1 MNFKLF
7 LPLTALAMLVASCQD
22 DNKGLTKGQGTIS
35 PEFTIDYSVTN
46 PRTMSRAENGKET
59 VPNAPELSSFS
70 FHLWKDD
77 GKFDKTYTGLG
88 GFVDAQFPVGAYSL
102 EAFSGD
108 IEKEGLG
115 KPYFAGSTTFNVY
128 DGEQAKPTLVAK
140 LANTAVSVEYT
151 EAFMNY
157 FTAYSTEIH
166 SSNGTKYIT
175 MPELTTAGTES
186 EWAYVKSG
194 NIDINITVTKQN
206 GVSGTV
212 KAATIENALPA
223 THYHVTIDANGGE
236 VGNATISVSFD
247 ASTAVEP
254 IKIDV
259 SGDILVTPAPVLTA
273 YGFTSG
279 TPIEILE
286 GDAAEA
292 TLKVNILAQGDVAS
306 VKLNTSSPTPEL
318 SSLQGDVELLTA
330 TEEQK
335 NALTTL
341 GVTTKGVWSGVGQV
355 AEIDFTN
362 ILQNLKVANG
372 VSDHIF
378 TITVVDKLN
387 RTCEPVVLKI
397 QAPKPVLVISNQREL
412 AYGQTTAEFDF
423 TYNGK
428 DIRNKVKFQATNAG
442 DDWEDCTY
450 SSVVDNGGGSYHVVI
465 NIPLRSSDSKVRA
478 IYNTT
483 TSAEYTFKR
492 KIELAAADY
501 DVWATKATVSM
512 SPAAMRSQVTAIYLN
527 DVQKGTTFNDYSQF
541 TFTGLTPGTRY
552 TAKAVL
558 NNGTEATVTFTTE
571 AAAPVPNGD
580 FETLKSDAISVTEML
595 MGGQYKVSPVTYTP
609 WCSFTVSEPAE
620 WTTINNK
627 TCNLNAATLN
637 TWFVIPSTYST
648 NITATAHCP
657 GAVITGVETATP
669 GVYANL
675 SAQNGNYAVVV
686 RNVAWDN
693 NGTNPATSGGAFNTT
708 YYCENKPTIAKRS
721 AGQLSLDTDFASRP
735 TTLNGYYKYERDSQD
750 GTENAVVTVT
760 VLNGSTEIGKGT
772 KELGAAAGFT
782 EFAVPVTY
790 SVTNKKATALKIMIT
805 SSNRAEGS
813 IKTTDYLGRLE
824 AWSYGAIL
832 TVDNLTFSY

>member
-1 MNFKLF
+1 M
-7 LPLTALAMLVASCQD
+7 
-22 DNKGLTKGQGTIS
+22 
-35 PEFTIDYSVTN
+35 
-46 PRTMSRAENGKET
+46 
-59 VPNAPELSSFS
+59 
-70 FHLWKDD
+70 
-77 GKFDKTYTGLG
+77 
-88 GFVDAQFPVGAYSL
+88 
-102 EAFSGD
+102 
-108 IEKEGLG
+108 
-115 KPYFAGSTTFNVY
+115 
-128 DGEQAKPTLVAK
+128 
-140 LANTAVSVEYT
+140 
-151 EAFMNY
+151 
-157 FTAYSTEIH
+157 
-166 SSNGTKYIT
+166 
-175 MPELTTAGTES
+175 
-186 EWAYVKSG
+186 
-194 NIDINITVTKQN
+194 
-206 GVSGTV
+206 
-212 KAATIENALPA
+212 
-223 THYHVTIDANGGE
+223 
-236 VGNATISVSFD
+236 
-247 ASTAVEP
+247 
-254 IKIDV
+254 
-259 SGDILVTPAPVLTA
+259 
-273 YGFTSG
+273 
-279 TPIEILE
+279 
-286 GDAAEA
+286 
-292 TLKVNILAQGDVAS
+292 
-306 VKLNTSSPTPEL
+306 
-318 SSLQGDVELLTA
+318 
-330 TEEQK
+330 
-335 NALTTL
+335 
-341 GVTTKGVWSGVGQV
+341 
-355 AEIDFTN
+355 
-362 ILQNLKVANG
+362 
-372 VSDHIF
+372 
-378 TITVVDKLN
+378 VDKLN

-428 DIRNKVKFQATNAG
+428 DIQNKVKFQATNAG

-541 TFTGLTPGTRY
+541 TFTGLTPGTQY

-657 GAVITGVETATP
+657 GAAIIGVKTATP

-693 NGTNPATSGGAFNTT
+693 NGTNPATSGGDFNTT
-708 YYCENKPTIAKRS
+708 YYCENKPTIANRS

>member
-77 GKFDKTYTGLG
+77 GKFDETYTGLG
-88 GFVDAQFPVGAYSL
+88 VFVDAQFPVGAYSL

-108 IEKEGLG
+108 IEQEGLG

-128 DGEQAKPTLVAK
+128 DGEQAQPTLVAK

-151 EAFMNY
+151 EAFINY
-157 FTAYSTEIH
+157 FTAYSTKIH
-166 SSNGTKYIT
+166 SSNGTNTIE
-175 MPELTTAGTES
+175 MPTIDQAGTS
-186 EWAYVKSG
+186 SDWVYVKPG
-194 NIDINITVTKQN
+194 NVTITIDVTKQN
-206 GVSGTV
+206 GVNYKV
-212 KAATIENALPA
+212 EAATITDAQPG
-223 THYHVTIDANGGE
+223 THYHVKVDANGGE
-236 VGNATISVSFD
+236 VGNATITVTFD
-247 ASTAVEP
+247 DTTDLQP
-254 IKIDV
+254 IEIDV
-259 SGDILVTPAPVLTA
+259 SDDILVTPAPVLTA
-273 YGFTSG
+273 HGFTSG
-279 TPIEILE
+279 TPLEILE
-286 GDAAEA
+286 GDAAEG
-292 TLKVNILAQGDVAS
+292 TLKVNILAQGEVAS

-318 SSLQGDVELLTA
+318 RSLQGDVNLLA
-330 TEEQK
+330 ASEEQK
-335 NALTTL
+335 TALQTL
-341 GVTTKGVWSGVGQV
+341 GVTTKGIWSGVGQV

-397 QAPKPVLVISNQREL
+397 QAPKPVLVISNQQEL

-428 DIRNKVKFQATNAG
+428 DIQNKVKFQATNAG

-483 TSAEYTFKR
+483 TSADYTFKR

-541 TFTGLTPGTRY
+541 TFTGLTPGTQY

-627 TCNLNAATLN
+627 TCNTNAATKN

-669 GVYANL
+669 EVYANL

-708 YYCENKPTIAKRS
+708 YYCENKPTIANRS

-760 VLNGSTEIGKGT
+760 VLNGGTEIGKGT

>member
-1 MNFKLF
+1 M
-7 LPLTALAMLVASCQD
+7 
-22 DNKGLTKGQGTIS
+22 
-35 PEFTIDYSVTN
+35 
-46 PRTMSRAENGKET
+46 
-59 VPNAPELSSFS
+59 
-70 FHLWKDD
+70 
-77 GKFDKTYTGLG
+77 
-88 GFVDAQFPVGAYSL
+88 
-102 EAFSGD
+102 
-108 IEKEGLG
+108 
-115 KPYFAGSTTFNVY
+115 
-128 DGEQAKPTLVAK
+128 
-140 LANTAVSVEYT
+140 
-151 EAFMNY
+151 
-157 FTAYSTEIH
+157 
-166 SSNGTKYIT
+166 
-175 MPELTTAGTES
+175 
-186 EWAYVKSG
+186 
-194 NIDINITVTKQN
+194 DINITVTKQN

-223 THYHVTIDANGGE
+223 THYHVTIDANRGE
-236 VGNATISVSFD
+236 VGKATITVSFD
-247 ASTAVEP
+247 DATTLEP
-254 IKIDV
+254 ITIDV

-279 TPIEILE
+279 TPLEILE
-286 GDAAEA
+286 GDAAEG
-292 TLKVNILAQGDVAS
+292 TLKVNILAQGEVAS
-306 VKLNTSSPTPEL
+306 VKLNISSPTPAL
-318 SSLQGDVELLTA
+318 SSLQGDVNLLA
-330 TEEQK
+330 ASEEQK
-335 NALTTL
+335 TALQTL
-341 GVTTKGVWSGVGQV
+341 GVTTKGIWSGVGKV
-355 AEIDFTN
+355 AEIDFTAM
-362 ILQNLKVANG
+362 LPKLTVANG
-372 VSDHIF
+372 NSTHTF

-387 RTCEPVVLKI
+387 RTCDPVVLKI
-397 QAPKPVLVISNQREL
+397 EAPKPVLVISNQREL
-412 AYGQTTAEFDF
+412 AYRQTTAEFDF

-428 DIRNKVKFQATNAG
+428 DIQNKVKFQATNAG

-478 IYNTT
+478 IYNKT

-527 DVQKGTTFNDYSQF
+527 DEQKGTTFNDYSQF
-541 TFTGLTPGTRY
+541 TFTGLTPVTQY

-580 FETLKSDAISVTEML
+580 FEELKSDAISVTKML
-595 MGGQYKVSPVTYTP
+595 MGGQYKVSPKTYTP
-609 WCSFTVSEPAE
+609 WCSFTVSEPAK

-627 TCNLNAATLN
+627 TCNTNAATKN

-657 GAVITGVETATP
+657 GAAITGVQNATP
-669 GVYANL
+669 RVYANL
-675 SAQNGNYAVVV
+675 TAQHDNYAVVV

-708 YYCENKPTIAKRS
+708 YYCENKPTIANRS

-813 IKTTDYLGRLE
+813 IKTTDYLGTLE

>member
-77 GKFDKTYTGLG
+77 GKFDETYTGLG
-88 GFVDAQFPVGAYSL
+88 VFVDAQFPVGAYSL

-108 IEKEGLG
+108 IEQEGLG

-128 DGEQAKPTLVAK
+128 DGEQAQPTLVAK

-151 EAFMNY
+151 EAFINY
-157 FTAYSTEIH
+157 FTAYSTKIH
-166 SSNGTKYIT
+166 SSNGTNTIE
-175 MPELTTAGTES
+175 MPTIDQAGTS
-186 EWAYVKSG
+186 SDWVYVKPG
-194 NIDINITVTKQN
+194 NVTITIDVTKQN
-206 GVSGTV
+206 GVNYKV
-212 KAATIENALPA
+212 EAATITDAQPG
-223 THYHVTIDANGGE
+223 THYHVKVDANGGE
-236 VGNATISVSFD
+236 VGNATITVTFD
-247 ASTAVEP
+247 DTTDLQP
-254 IKIDV
+254 IEIDV
-259 SGDILVTPAPVLTA
+259 SDDILVTPAPVLTA
-273 YGFTSG
+273 HGFTSG
-279 TPIEILE
+279 TPLEILE
-286 GDAAEA
+286 GDAAEG
-292 TLKVNILAQGDVAS
+292 TLKVNILAQGEVAS

-318 SSLQGDVELLTA
+318 RSLQGDVNLLA
-330 TEEQK
+330 ASEEQK
-335 NALTTL
+335 TALQTL
-341 GVTTKGVWSGVGQV
+341 GVTTKGIWSGVGQV

-397 QAPKPVLVISNQREL
+397 KAPKPVLVISNQREL

-428 DIRNKVKFQATNAG
+428 DIQNKVKFQATNAG

-483 TSAEYTFKR
+483 TSADYTFKR

-541 TFTGLTPGTRY
+541 TFTGLTPGTQY

-627 TCNLNAATLN
+627 TCNTNAATKN

-669 GVYANL
+669 EVYANL

-708 YYCENKPTIAKRS
+708 YYCENKPTIANRS

-760 VLNGSTEIGKGT
+760 VLNGGTEIGKGT